1 MSKIGKQPITI
12 PEKVTVDLS
21 GQKLSVKGPKGEL
34 SLGISP
40 LVKVAL
46 EDKKITLT
54 IAKATKESK
63 SLWGT
68 TRMLVSN
75 MVKGV
80 TEGFEKKL
88 EIQGIGFKAAL
99 EGKNKIILNVGFTH
113 PVGLTAP
120 EGVEFKIEKNIITIS
135 GVDKQKVGQIA
146 AEIRATKPPEPYLG
160 KGIRYVGEQV
170 RRKAGKK
177 VVAASK

>member
-1 MSKIGKQPITI
+1 MSKIGKQPIII
-12 PEKVTVDLS
+12 PDGVTVKLT
-21 GQKLSVKGPKGEL
+21 GQNLSVKGPKGEL
-34 SLGISP
+34 SLAISSA
-40 LVKVAL
+40 VKVAL

-54 IAKATKESK
+54 IGKATKESK

-68 TRMLVSN
+68 TRMLAGN

-99 EGKNKIILNVGFTH
+99 EGKNKIVLNVGFTH
-113 PVGLTAP
+113 PVELTAP
-120 EGVEFKIEKNIITIS
+120 QGVEFKIEKNIVTIS
-135 GVDKQKVGQIA
+135 GIDKQKVGQIA
-146 AEIRATKPPEPYLG
+146 AEIRAVKPPEPYLG

-177 VVAASK
+177 VVAAAK